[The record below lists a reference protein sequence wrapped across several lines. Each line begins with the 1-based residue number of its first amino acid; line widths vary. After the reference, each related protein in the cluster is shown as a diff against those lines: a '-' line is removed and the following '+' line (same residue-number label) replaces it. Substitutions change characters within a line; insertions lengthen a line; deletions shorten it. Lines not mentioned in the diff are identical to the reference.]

1 MLKPVPLTANCLIK
15 TDHSGEYAL
24 TWRLDGLDVH
34 SRGGT
39 IANIGEPSSLWPVII
54 GMVKV
59 SRAQERKDLLLSSSV
74 LGVLL
79 LVAVSGCAYRKPKS
93 GRNGDGGRLGAR
105 VN

>member
-1 MLKPVPLTANCLIK
+1 MAESVPLMVSRLIK

-79 LVAVSGCAYRKPKS
+79 LVAVSGAF
-93 GRNGDGGRLGAR
+93 LWLAR
-105 VN
+105 RTFV

>member
-1 MLKPVPLTANCLIK
+1 MLKTVPLTANCLIT
-15 TDHSGEYAL
+15 TDYSGEYAL

-79 LVAVSGCAYRKPKS
+79 LVAVSGAF
-93 GRNGDGGRLGAR
+93 LWLAR
-105 VN
+105 RTFV